1 VCNVLTTLKL
11 ILSYFF
17 FSSTNSFSGHEE
29 LMLLFLAYQGPL
41 IAEINALPI
50 IFYKNEDVV
59 FDNCDGNLNHVV
71 QIVGYDLT

>member
-1 VCNVLTTLKL
+1 
-11 ILSYFF
+11 
-17 FSSTNSFSGHEE
+17 
-29 LMLLFLAYQGPL
+29 MLLFLAYQGPL